1 MTGRIATCLLAASL
15 LAAVAVAAPV
25 AAFAP
30 EASPRPAARQTT
42 SPEVAVVRPRS
53 RPASLMSGTNGAAAA
68 APADLSSVRPIARP
82 LSEQEISD
90 ATRPASL
97 AFLSPE
103 TSARPIS
110 RPDSIVEEVLFGRRR
125 KRKGSV
131 CGNLEIQGEK
141 IGDVPGKLN
150 GCGVSD
156 AVRVR
161 SVSGV
166 MLSRPATM
174 NCTTA
179 RALNKWMDKG
189 IQPAFRRR
197 GPVVELRVAAG
208 YACRTRNSQPG
219 GRISEHGKGRAI
231 DISAFV
237 MNDGEVITVAE
248 SWGKG
253 RAGKALR
260 KVWESACG
268 PFGTVLGP
276 QADRHHRDHFHVDT
290 ASYRSGSYCR

>member
-1 MTGRIATCLLAASL
+1 
-15 LAAVAVAAPV
+15 
-25 AAFAP
+25 
-30 EASPRPAARQTT
+30 
-42 SPEVAVVRPRS
+42 VR
-53 RPASLMSGTNGAAAA
+53 ALI
-68 APADLSSVRPIARP
+68 RPIARP
-82 LSEQEISD
+82 VSEQEKSD
-90 ATRPASL
+90 ATRPTSL

-103 TSARPIS
+103 VSTRPIS
-110 RPDSIVEEVLFGRRR
+110 RPDSVVQEVFFGRRK

-131 CGNLEIQGEK
+131 CGNLDIQGEE
-141 IGDVPGKLN
+141 IGNVPGKLK

-179 RALNKWMDKG
+179 QALNTWVEKG
-189 IQPAFRRR
+189 VKSAFRLR
-197 GPVVELRVAAG
+197 GPVVEMRVAAH

-219 GRISEHGKGRAI
+219 GKISEHGKGRAI
-231 DISAFV
+231 DISAFT

-248 SWGKG
+248 SWGQGATG
-253 RAGKALR
+253 RMLR
-260 KVWESACG
+260 KVWKSACG

-276 QADRHHRDHFHVDT
+276 MSDKYHRDHFHVDT
-290 ASYRSGSYCR
+290 ARYRSGSYCK

>member
-1 MTGRIATCLLAASL
+1 
-15 LAAVAVAAPV
+15 V
-25 AAFAP
+25 
-30 EASPRPAARQTT
+30 ARQSA
-42 SPEVAVVRPRS
+42 SPEVVVVRPKS
-53 RPASLMSGTNGAAAA
+53 RPASLILGTDGAGAAA
-68 APADLSSVRPIARP
+68 PTDLSSVRPIARP
-82 LSEQEISD
+82 LSEQEKSD
-90 ATRPASL
+90 AIRPESL

-103 TSARPIS
+103 MSIRPIS
-110 RPDSIVEEVLFGRRR
+110 RPDSIVQEVLFGRRK

-131 CGNLEIQGEK
+131 CGNLEIQGEE

-161 SVSGV
+161 SISGV

-179 RALNKWMDKG
+179 RALNTWVEKG
-189 IQPAFRRR
+189 VKPAFRRR

-231 DISAFV
+231 DISAFT

-253 RAGKALR
+253 KAGKSLR